1 MARPS
6 AGSVFSG
13 LTIEGSLLAPAI
25 LKLVA
30 DRKATDQGDNDYD
43 LPRGVTLRDELS
55 RYFRIGQATF
65 RHLNASSL
73 PSLESAI
80 RFTSD
85 LLIQVPRL
93 SVRRSRL
100 RSGSRWPPLSR
111 QLAGARRSRPHPG
124 CAASGDARRF

>member
-6 AGSVFSG
+6 AGSAFSG

-30 DRKATDQGDNDYD
+30 DRKAKDQTDNDYD

-65 RHLNASSL
+65 RHLNASPS
-73 PSLESAI
+73 PSLDSTT

-85 LLIQVPRL
+85 LLTQVL
-93 SVRRSRL
+93 GFVSVV
-100 RSGSRWPPLSR
+100 
-111 QLAGARRSRPHPG
+111 PG
-124 CAASGDARRF
+124 